1 MDLGRCTPN
10 PDISTHADIT
20 ASLKQLPTEVFAH
33 WGGCQGWQQAGS
45 WFSLFW
51 LSLWVTSTI
60 FSPRCCCIN
69 CVRNALG
76 AEADSL
82 VALKQRWAQHFG
94 PWSKRTGRAA
104 ETCGMVLERES
115 SLLPARRDK
124 AGGARDA
131 AARSEASDVLTAA
144 AACCQT
150 ELIYPASWLS
160 HRQTQL
166 SVQALAEEIGKKK
179 TFGLQRAYKQTRV
192 HACVCAWENCCTHSK
207 AFIPNFSSWKPPP
220 LILSFGYIK
229 LGILKA
235 CCWCFFFPLFFS
247 LNRVLFWICFKMN
260 VAFIPITAS

>member
-20 ASLKQLPTEVFAH
+20 VSLKQLPTEVFAH

-69 CVRNALG
+69 CVRNAPG

-82 VALKQRWAQHFG
+82 VALNQRQAQHFG
-94 PWSKRTGRAA
+94 PWSRCTERAA
-104 ETCGMVLERES
+104 WPCGTVPARES
-115 SLLPARRDK
+115 SLLPARRDRTR
-124 AGGARDA
+124 GARDA
-131 AARSEASDVLTAA
+131 AARSEVSDVLTAA

-160 HRQTQL
+160 YRQL
-166 SVQALAEEIGKKK
+166 NCLCRLWLRKWGKKRPSGSSVC
-179 TFGLQRAYKQTRV
+179 TSR
-192 HACVCAWENCCTHSK
+192 HACTHVCVPEKTVVLTAKLLSPISPVENHHHLFSPLVTSNL
-207 AFIPNFSSWKPPP
+207 AF
-220 LILSFGYIK
+220 
-229 LGILKA
+229 
-235 CCWCFFFPLFFS
+235 
-247 LNRVLFWICFKMN
+247 
-260 VAFIPITAS
+260 